1 MDTLQDKMHLTYLFI
16 SHDLSV
22 VRHISDRIA
31 VMYLGKIVELTDY
44 VSIFENPLHPY
55 TQALLSA
62 IPIPKYGLERHR
74 IFLEGDV
81 PSPIDPKEGCRFA
94 GRCMHAMDVCRQVTP
109 QLVEIAD
116 GHFVAC
122 HLYDNGLEAG
132 RTILSTGK
140 DKQKS
145 REEKTTQE
153 HYEEQTTEEVLVEK
167 ERKESEGELPKTE
180 QL

>member
-1 MDTLQDKMHLTYLFI
+1 
-16 SHDLSV
+16 
-22 VRHISDRIA
+22 
-31 VMYLGKIVELTDY
+31 
-44 VSIFENPLHPY
+44 
-55 TQALLSA
+55 
-62 IPIPKYGLERHR
+62 
-74 IFLEGDV
+74 
-81 PSPIDPKEGCRFA
+81 
-94 GRCMHAMDVCRQVTP
+94 MDVCRQVTP
-109 QLVEIAD
+109 QLAEIAD

-167 ERKESEGELPKTE
+167 ERKESEGELPKTD